1 MAGGMRIVT
10 NVAALNAVVANTN
23 NSSNLSKSLERLSTG
38 LKINAAK
45 DNASG
50 LAIANQLKT
59 QASSLGQAIDNGN
72 QANSVL
78 LTADKAINEQT
89 NILDQIKQKAIS
101 AAQDGQST
109 KTRNMLQADIIRLM
123 EELDNIA
130 NTTSF
135 NGKQLLSGGFSN
147 QEFQIGDRSNITVK
161 TTIGSTQSSKI
172 GVTRFET
179 GANITASTNFQ
190 LTLKQYDGIKDFK
203 YAAMKISYSVNTG
216 VGALAEEINRNSG
229 VTGVRATYNVTTTG
243 LFAIRASSTADD
255 FAINGVL
262 IGRIDYQDNDTN
274 GALVNAINAVK
285 DTTGVTA
292 SIDSKGRLSMTS
304 ADGRAV
310 YIGGGDVGSRAGN
323 AIGTGSGIAS
333 AMYHNFGRLSLVKN
347 SGSDILVSGKA
358 YRGVVSVTPATGAE
372 KIVLSTTSGA
382 GAIGFA
388 GASTTSQYSMSL
400 RETKMQTTAYQQ
412 DALGMNG
419 QRFGIGAMSVAFSE
433 YFGATKFSLASTGGL
448 TNWGDVSN
456 KGLGAISAIS
466 QIREM
471 AQGSY
476 FSTAYSTMLVSG
488 NWASFKASL
497 VQETALSGTTIYSK
511 IQLANLTAGV
521 TTLKGAMAVM
531 DIVETAILNVD
542 QIRADIGAASQQID
556 ATINNITTT
565 QVNLKSAESVIRDV
579 DFASESSNYS
589 KASILAQSGA
599 YALAQANASTQY
611 VLQLLQ

>member
-23 NSSNLSKSLERLSTG
+23 NSSSLSKSLERLSTG

-50 LAIANQLKT
+50 MAIANQLKT
-59 QASSLGQAIDNGN
+59 QASTLTQAIDNGN

-78 LTADKAINEQT
+78 LTADKAIEEQT
-89 NILDQIKQKAIS
+89 NILDLIKSKATQ

-109 KTRNMLQADIIRLM
+109 KTRNMLQADINRLM
-123 EELDNIA
+123 EELDMIA

-135 NGKQLLSGGFSN
+135 NGKKLLSGGFTN
-147 QEFQIGDRSNITVK
+147 QEFQVGAQSNQSVK

-179 GANITASTNFQ
+179 GAKITATSVVQ
-190 LTLKQYDGIKDFK
+190 LTLKQYDGIKDFDFSSVS
-203 YAAMKISYSVNTG
+203 ISYSVGTG
-216 VGALAEEINRNSG
+216 LGALTEEINRVSNE
-229 VTGVRATYNVTTTG
+229 TGVRASYNITTTG
-243 LFAIRASSTADD
+243 VYSVLKGSTAEN
-255 FAINGVL
+255 FKINGVL
-262 IGRIDYQDNDTN
+262 IGKVAYEKNDSN

-292 SIDSKGRLSMTS
+292 SLDSNNRLVMTS
-304 ADGRAV
+304 TDGRAV
-310 YIGGGDVGSRAGN
+310 FIEGGTADDAAMGAG
-323 AIGTGSGIAS
+323 AGVSIAQQT
-333 AMYHNFGRLSLVKN
+333 NFGRLSLVKN
-347 SGSDILVSGKA
+347 SGADIIVSGTA
-358 YRGVVSVTPATGAE
+358 N
-372 KIVLSTTSGA
+372 TSA
-382 GAIGFA
+382 GQQIGISGTLGFD

-400 RETKMQTTAYQQ
+400 RETKAQLTAFQQ
-412 DALGMNG
+412 DAIGMHG
-419 QRFGIGAMSVAFSE
+419 DRFGKFFASILGGLEFTKLDD
-433 YFGATKFSLASTGGL
+433 YGATS
-448 TNWGDVSN
+448 D
-456 KGLGAISAIS
+456 KGADAISAASFINFL
-466 QIREM
+466 
-471 AQGSY
+471 G
-476 FSTAYSTMLVSG
+476 AYSQGLSVLLTG
-488 NWASFKASL
+488 ADFNRFNSL
-497 VQETALSGTTIYSK
+497 VAASAVSDRGRL
-511 IQLANLTAGV
+511 QLVNQTAGV

-542 QIRADIGAASQQID
+542 QIRADIGSAQQQID

-579 DFASESSNYS
+579 DFASESANYS

-599 YALAQANASTQY
+599 YALAQANASSQY

>member
-23 NSSNLSKSLERLSTG
+23 NSSSLSKSLERLSTG

-50 LAIANQLKT
+50 MAIANQLKT
-59 QASSLGQAIDNGN
+59 QASALGQAIDNGN

-78 LTADKAINEQT
+78 LTADKAIEEQS
-89 NILDQIKQKAIS
+89 NILDQIKQKAIQ

-130 NTTSF
+130 NSTSF

-179 GANITASTNFQ
+179 GDNITASSNMQ
-190 LTLKQYDGIKDFK
+190 LTVKQYDGIQDFK
-203 YAAMKISYSVNTG
+203 YASVKISYSVNTG

-229 VTGVRATYNVTTTG
+229 TTGIRATYNVTTTG
-243 LFAIRASSTADD
+243 LFAVKASSTADD

-262 IGRIDYQDNDTN
+262 IGKIDYQDNDQN
-274 GALVNAINAVK
+274 GSLVNAINAVK
-285 DTTGVTA
+285 DTTGVQA
-292 SIDSKGRLSMTS
+292 SVDANGRLSLTS

-310 YIGGGDVGSRAGN
+310 YISGGANRSNN
-323 AIGTGSGIAS
+323 AIGDGSGIAKT
-333 AMYHNFGRLSLVKN
+333 MYSNFGRLSLVKN
-347 SGSDILVSGKA
+347 SGQDILLSGVAHK
-358 YRGVVSVTPATGAE
+358 
-372 KIVLSTTSGA
+372 VLSNGVSESRGA

-388 GASTTSQYSMSL
+388 GASTTSQYTMSL
-400 RETKMQTTAYQQ
+400 RESKSQITAYQR
-412 DALGMNG
+412 DALGMNAN
-419 QRFGIGAMSVAFSE
+419 RFGAM
-433 YFGATKFSLASTGGL
+433 LASQTMSAIFSTISTVTNGGL
-448 TNWGDVSN
+448 ANWGAKSVV
-456 KGLGAISAIS
+456 GANAITS
-466 QIREM
+466 FEEIREG
-471 AQGSY
+471 AQGSF
-476 FSTAYSTMLVSG
+476 FSNTVSQVMTG
-488 NWASFKASL
+488 NWQKFNSL
-497 VQETALSGTTIYSK
+497 VQQTNLSSATVVSQ
-511 IQLANLTAGV
+511 IQLVNNTAGV

-542 QIRADIGAASQQID
+542 QIRADIGSAQQQID
-556 ATINNITTT
+556 STLNNISTT

-579 DFASESSNYS
+579 DFASESANYS
-589 KASILAQSGA
+589 KSSILAQSGA
-599 YALAQANASTQY
+599 YALAQANASSQY

>member
-10 NVAALNAVVANTN
+10 NVAALNATVANTN

-59 QASSLGQAIDNGN
+59 QASALGQAIDNGN

-78 LTADKAINEQT
+78 LTADKAIEEQS

-109 KTRNMLQADIIRLM
+109 KTRNMLQADILRLM

-130 NTTSF
+130 NSTSF
-135 NGKQLLSGGFSN
+135 NGKNLLSGGFSN

-179 GANITASTNFQ
+179 GAKITASSEVQ
-190 LTLKQYDGIKDFK
+190 LTIKQYNGIEDFK
-203 YAAMKISYSVNTG
+203 FSNVKISYSVNTG
-216 VGALAEEINRNSG
+216 LGALAEEINRVSG
-229 VTGVRATYNVTTTG
+229 TTGVRASYNITTTG
-243 LFAIRASSTADD
+243 VFAVQAGNTSAA

-262 IGRIDYQDNDTN
+262 IGQVAYQTNDQN

-285 DTTGVTA
+285 DTTGVQA
-292 SIDSKGRLSMTS
+292 SMDANNHLVLTS
-304 ADGRAV
+304 TDGRAV
-310 YIGGGDVGSRAGN
+310 YISGH
-323 AIGTGSGIAS
+323 IGTGSGIAS
-333 AMYHNFGRLSLVKN
+333 TMYSNFGRLSLVKN
-347 SGSDILVSGKA
+347 SGTDILLSGGNTA
-358 YRGVVSVTPATGAE
+358 FTGAD
-372 KIVLSTTSGA
+372 
-382 GAIGFA
+382 AIGFA

-400 RETKMQTTAYQQ
+400 RETKQQITAYQQ

-419 QRFGIGAMSVAFSE
+419 DRFGIQINSAGISGIFGFAANALSTAEGFAAWGTGAGQFSNLDQLIDKA
-433 YFGATKFSLASTGGL
+433 YMYSNSFTVIAYTVDGQWNSFKTSLAHASA
-448 TNWGDVSN
+448 NSAVSH
-456 KGLGAISAIS
+456 L
-466 QIREM
+466 Q
-471 AQGSY
+471 
-476 FSTAYSTMLVSG
+476 LV
-488 NWASFKASL
+488 NA
-497 VQETALSGTTIYSK
+497 
-511 IQLANLTAGV
+511 TAGV
-521 TTLKGAMAVM
+521 TTLKGAMAVI
-531 DIVETAILNVD
+531 DIAETAILNVD

-556 ATINNITTT
+556 ATLNNITTT